1 MELGEGSRIVVLTRE
16 FKQTVAAR
24 LQRDR
29 AFRKAILVEG
39 VQLLLD
45 GDIENGKAVLRDYM
59 SATWDSSDS
68 DEK

>member
-45 GDIENGKAVLRDYM
+45 GDIENGKAILRDYM